1 MATTKKK
8 PVTIAKTG
16 AKKPAK
22 ARKPAT
28 KRKPAAKKP
37 VAKKLTPA
45 EERDQKAKATVKEL
59 LKDSP
64 ITTPPQD
71 DLLIL
76 DESDKEPK
84 GVEWLEE
91 QVTLQSTEIERLR
104 VELATEKQNNVT
116 LQEQVAKGGGVSD
129 SELQKNVTTIFNEL
143 QTNYLKMGR
152 NQQTNQPNLV
162 IPPAAFMN
170 RLIMF
175 FPFLKGLK
183 RF

>member
-16 AKKPAK
+16 AKKPAT

-64 ITTPPQD
+64 ITTP
-71 DLLIL
+71 L
-76 DESDKEPK
+76 
-84 GVEWLEE
+84 
-91 QVTLQSTEIERLR
+91 
-104 VELATEKQNNVT
+104 
-116 LQEQVAKGGGVSD
+116 
-129 SELQKNVTTIFNEL
+129 TTTFS
-143 QTNYLKMGR
+143 
-152 NQQTNQPNLV
+152 
-162 IPPAAFMN
+162 
-170 RLIMF
+170 
-175 FPFLKGLK
+175 FLKRVIKNLK
-183 RF
+183 A